1 MCRNYFDVLLSIVND
16 VRKIV
21 FVGIPRRRKRLTE
34 LMIKTALNPD
44 SKDIERWQKE
54 SRSWHLK
61 FFRSPKAF
69 LSDDNVTLSRLLLAA
84 NRLEVH
90 VRACASI
97 VLQAA
102 QNCIYV
108 TG

>member
-1 MCRNYFDVLLSIVND
+1 MND

-21 FVGIPRRRKRLTE
+21 FVGIQRRRKRLTE

-69 LSDDNVTLSRLLLAA
+69 LSNDNVTLSRLLLAA

-90 VRACASI
+90 VCVSTSI

-102 QNCIYV
+102 ENLCLCDWV
-108 TG
+108 TRV

>member
-44 SKDIERWQKE
+44 SKDIERWQNE

-90 VRACASI
+90 VCVSTSI

-102 QNCIYV
+102 ENLCLCD
-108 TG
+108 